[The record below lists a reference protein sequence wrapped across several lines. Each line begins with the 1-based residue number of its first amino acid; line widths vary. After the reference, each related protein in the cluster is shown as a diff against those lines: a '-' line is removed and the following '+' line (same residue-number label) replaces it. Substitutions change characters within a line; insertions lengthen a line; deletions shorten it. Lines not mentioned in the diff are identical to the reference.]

1 MKKESVLLIAGS
13 DSSAGAGI
21 QADIKTFSF
30 FKVYAATIFTAL
42 TAQNTKG
49 VNKILNVPCNFI
61 EEQIKCIA
69 EDLNIAFIKIGM
81 LSNIKIIKTV
91 NNCLEKYFSKVP
103 IILDPVMVAKGGHPL
118 LEKNSI
124 NFLKKNVLSKS
135 FLITPNRLEAEEILK
150 FKINNVDN
158 LTKIKKAFNNLGVQR
173 ILLKGGHIS
182 ENQNNITDINSNI
195 KELILITLTELVV
208 V

>member
-1 MKKESVLLIAGS
+1 MG
-13 DSSAGAGI
+13 
-21 QADIKTFSF
+21 
-30 FKVYAATIFTAL
+30 
-42 TAQNTKG
+42 
-49 VNKILNVPCNFI
+49 
-61 EEQIKCIA
+61 
-69 EDLNIAFIKIGM
+69 
-81 LSNIKIIKTV
+81 
-91 NNCLEKYFSKVP
+91 
-103 IILDPVMVAKGGHPL
+103 KGGHPL

-182 ENQNNITDINSNI
+182 ENQNNITDILFDRENI
-195 KELILITLTELVV
+195 FKFKHKRINTNNTHGTGCSLAAAIAANLSLGKNLREC
-208 V
+208 